1 MQHPNP
7 ERATAAGAAA
17 GATPARAQ
25 TARERARDQITAEIV
40 AAARIRLAESG
51 LGDLSLRAVARDV
64 GMVSSAVYRYFA
76 SRDELLTALLVLA
89 YDELG
94 SQVEQADAAV
104 TDRADVSARWMV
116 ALRAIRAWALAHP
129 GDYALLYGSP
139 VPGYA
144 APQVTIVPATR
155 VIVVILRI
163 VTEAYA
169 AGRIVTP
176 PGTADAAVAAA
187 EATSVAGAIAFVR
200 ERGLVGEEV
209 PTELVIRTLMAWT
222 TVFGTVSFELFGH
235 LVGSVTDL
243 DAYFDTVAGRLAAD
257 LGLGR

>member
-7 ERATAAGAAA
+7 ERAALA

-51 LGDLSLRAVARDV
+51 PGELSLRAVARDV

-89 YDELG
+89 YDDLG
-94 SQVEQADAAV
+94 SAAERADAAV
-104 TDRADVSARWMV
+104 ADRADVIGRWLA
-116 ALRAIRAWALAHP
+116 ALRAIRGWALAHP

-144 APQVTIVPATR
+144 APQATIEPAVR
-155 VIVVILRI
+155 VIVVILSI
-163 VTEAYA
+163 VTEAHA
-169 AGRIVTP
+169 LGRIATPTAPAGPVT
-176 PGTADAAVAAA
+176 AAA
-187 EATSVAGAIAFVR
+187 EMASVAGAVAFVR
-200 ERGLVGEEV
+200 ARGLVGDEV

-243 DAYFDTVAGRLAAD
+243 DVYFDVVASRLAAD
-257 LGLGR
+257 LGFSALR